1 MPSRWHPAGFASA
14 STPGSANSS
23 RPSSRA
29 SSPTRNGSFVR
40 PSHIALP
47 SRRRDGTLDPN
58 DPLSEF
64 SSGFDTPGSA
74 FGPPTASSGWG
85 GGGLMTP
92 SSSGVMTPGGSH
104 HNPHIEII
112 LDSDHLVMRGAGGD
126 MNPAYLSGRVEL
138 DLPSSI
144 NLKELTMHMTG
155 KAKVQFNDGST
166 TSGKGHHFTH
176 VITTHDWSFLQG
188 GKGHAHTLKAGHHSF
203 PFSFML
209 NGNLPS
215 SLRTY
220 GSDAIIVYK
229 LRATGVRTGFAS
241 NISTQKEFTVTRMY
255 TSDALEFTQTLEIEN
270 TWPGKVMYSLTLP
283 YKAYAAGDEIPVVV
297 KFMPLAKGTRVTQVT
312 SVLKEYT
319 LVHSKHSSRPETR
332 VISCIKHEMRSGRAV
347 EIARE
352 PVRPPSHH
360 YEAPSANRS
369 LTTSRQSSPAQ
380 TPLVTNSIR
389 SRPGQASAY
398 GDRPEDSYFPAPL
411 PGSGSVNTSATAE
424 GNADAG
430 PSNAS
435 THDSI
440 QTDETDIEIGDEEI
454 NTHFTIPIPKWV
466 TPSHAI
472 HPVFVTHKI
481 KWSCSISNP
490 DGHVSELR
498 CALPIII
505 LDNSLLEEA
514 RAAGAT
520 TRGLL
525 FGQNTEE
532 PQVDLP
538 SYSNHVYDRI
548 AIADSATTTSGFTT
562 RSIGPTPLGSPHDDT
577 PPRSRPPS
585 RPSSPTRL
593 HSYGANS
600 TSSRSGEHTPLHEI
614 ANGNGAAVPPRR
626 QLSQWADSELLMSLG
641 ALRTHSSSNQTSPSG
656 TPPDSRAPSRPLS
669 RRNSFT
675 RSGKN
680 SRTGSR
686 ANSRASSPER
696 GSGGNSAPS
705 SNPGSYNEES
715 HVRPGNER
723 RGTGGLHSLFH
734 LPKPMRPLSH
744 LTPSGGKPILKNL
757 SNNNHGPSPPS
768 GSDHNNSLPRN
779 ASYSGGFGGER
790 SHVSFAPKPTTSTS
804 SSLSNSRPR
813 FTIGAN
819 DDDVEDFDDDNSTN
833 KSDDDVDPLSRV
845 PSYAIASRGF
855 LGGGV
860 VPLDSGLPTYDA
872 SEDMMLR
879 TKSHTDLTGETNSN
893 LIRPR
898 SDTAL
903 VQLGAQAAADAE
915 ERAGE
920 ESVI

>member
-1 MPSRWHPAGFASA
+1 MPSRWHPAGFASS

-29 SSPTRNGSFVR
+29 SSPTRNGSFTR
-40 PSHIALP
+40 PSHITLP
-47 SRRRDGTLDPN
+47 GRRREGTVDSN
-58 DPLSEF
+58 DPLSDF
-64 SSGFDTPGSA
+64 ASGSFGSHSGLETPSPAVGT
-74 FGPPTASSGWG
+74 PW
-85 GGGLMTP
+85 GGLMTP
-92 SSSGVMTPGGSH
+92 SSSSGLVTPGGTSH
-104 HNPHIEII
+104 APHIEII

-138 DLPSSI
+138 DLPTSI

-155 KAKVQFNDGST
+155 KAKVQFSDGSG
-166 TSGKGHHFTH
+166 TSSKSHHFTH

-188 GKGHAHTLKAGHHSF
+188 GKGHAHTLKAGHHTF

-220 GSDAIIVYK
+220 SGDAVIVYK

-241 NISTQKEFTVTRMY
+241 NISTQKEFTLARMY

-283 YKAYAAGDEIPVVV
+283 YKAYAAGDEIPVNV
-297 KFMPLAKGTRVTQVT
+297 KFMPLAKGTRVTQVV

-319 LVHSKHSSRPETR
+319 LVHTRHSSRPETR
-332 VISCIKHEMRSGRAV
+332 VISCIKHEMKHGRAV
-347 EIARE
+347 DIGRE
-352 PVRPPSHH
+352 PVRPPLHWN
-360 YEAPSANRS
+360 EPPSANRS
-369 LTTSRQSSPAQ
+369 ATTSRHSSPAQ
-380 TPLVTNSIR
+380 TPVVCARARLAPTW
-389 SRPGQASAY
+389 
-398 GDRPEDSYFPAPL
+398 GDRPEDSYFPGPSS
-411 PGSGSVNTSATAE
+411 GSGSAAGSASATPGIDTE
-424 GNADAG
+424 NAQAG
-430 PSNAS
+430 PSTAS

-440 QTDETDIEIGDEEI
+440 LTDETDIEIGDDEI

-498 CALPIII
+498 CALPILI
-505 LDNSLLEEA
+505 LDHSLLDEA
-514 RAAGAT
+514 RSAGAS

-525 FGQNTEE
+525 FGQATEE

-548 AIADSATTTSGFTT
+548 AIADSGTTTSGFMP
-562 RSIGPTPLGSPHDDT
+562 RSLGPTPLASPHDDT

-585 RPSSPTRL
+585 RPASPTR
-593 HSYGANS
+593 HQSYGGQSA
-600 TSSRSGEHTPLHEI
+600 SSRSTGEPTP
-614 ANGNGAAVPPRR
+614 ATDVPPRR

-641 ALRTHSSSNQTSPSG
+641 ALRTHSNNTSPG
-656 TPPDSRAPSRPLS
+656 DTPPDSRAPSRPLS

-675 RSGKN
+675 RSGRS

-696 GSGGNSAPS
+696 SVQSSSYTSDSHMEENGNS
-705 SNPGSYNEES
+705 
-715 HVRPGNER
+715 RPGNER
-723 RGTGGLHSLFH
+723 RHTGGLHGLFH

-744 LTPSGGKPILKNL
+744 LAPGHGSKPILRNT
-757 SNNNHGPSPPS
+757 NNNSSSNLAPPQH
-768 GSDHNNSLPRN
+768 DALPRN
-779 ASYSGGFGGER
+779 ASFSGGLGHTNTSAHAQSQSQLNANGHGER
-790 SHVSFAPKPTTSTS
+790 SHVSFAPHANVV
-804 SSLSNSRPR
+804 NSRPS
-813 FTIGAN
+813 FSIGGADDQDEDQ
-819 DDDVEDFDDDNSTN
+819 DDDDEEVED
-833 KSDDDVDPLSRV
+833 DPLSRV

-860 VPLDSGLPTYDA
+860 VPLDVALPTYDA
-872 SEDMMLR
+872 SEDMQR
-879 TKSHTDLTGETNSN
+879 TRSGTDLSGGNGG

-915 ERAGE
+915 ERAQE
-920 ESVI
+920 

>member
-1 MPSRWHPAGFASA
+1 MPSRWHPAPFSSS
-14 STPGSANSS
+14 STPGSAASS

-29 SSPTRNGSFVR
+29 SSPTRNGPAR
-40 PSHIALP
+40 PSHINLP
-47 SRRRDGTLDPN
+47 GRRGTNDAG
-58 DPLSEF
+58 DPLTDYV
-64 SSGFDTPGSA
+64 SGSYGSHSGLDTPGSA
-74 FGPPTASSGWG
+74 SGPSWG
-85 GGGLMTP
+85 GLLTP
-92 SSSGVMTPGGSH
+92 GSSVSGAMTPGGTYASH
-104 HNPHIEII
+104 APHIEII

-138 DLPSSI
+138 DLPQSI
-144 NLKELTMHMTG
+144 NIKELTMHMTG
-155 KAKVQFNDGST
+155 KAKVQFSDGTGS
-166 TSGKGHHFTH
+166 SSKSHHFTH

-209 NGNLPS
+209 DGNLPS

-220 GSDAIIVYK
+220 ASDALIVYK
-229 LRATGVRTGFAS
+229 LRATGVRTGLSS
-241 NISTQKEFTVTRMY
+241 NFSTQKEFTLARMY
-255 TSDALEFTQTLEIEN
+255 SSDALEFTQTLEIEN

-283 YKAYAAGDEIPVVV
+283 YKAYAAGDEIPVNV
-297 KFMPLAKGTRVTQVT
+297 KFMPLAKGTKVTMVT

-319 LVHSKHSSRPETR
+319 LVHTRHSSRPETR
-332 VISCIKHEMRSGRAV
+332 AVSCVKHGIRQGRAV
-347 EIARE
+347 EIDRE
-352 PVRPPSHH
+352 PIRPPSHWH
-360 YEAPSANRS
+360 DASSASRS
-369 LTTSRQSSPAQ
+369 ATTSRQPSPAQ
-380 TPLVTNSIR
+380 TPIVGARGRLAPLPAVWGE
-389 SRPGQASAY
+389 RPS
-398 GDRPEDSYFPAPL
+398 DSYFPGPSTDGE
-411 PGSGSVNTSATAE
+411 PNSQ
-424 GNADAG
+424 AG
-430 PSNAS
+430 PSNGNGS
-435 THDSI
+435 LSESI
-440 QTDETDIEIGDEEI
+440 STDETDIEIGDDEV

-498 CALPIII
+498 CALPILI
-505 LDNSLLEEA
+505 LDHSLLEEA
-514 RAAGAT
+514 RQAGAS

-525 FGQNTEE
+525 FGQATEE

-548 AIADSATTTSGFTT
+548 AIADSATTTSGFVS
-562 RSIGPTPLGSPHDDT
+562 RSVNATPLPSPHDDT

-593 HSYGANS
+593 QSYGANS
-600 TSSRSGEHTPLHEI
+600 NSSRSGEPTP
-614 ANGNGAAVPPRR
+614 ATDVPPRR

-641 ALRTHSSSNQTSPSG
+641 ALRTHSNETSPNA

-675 RSGKN
+675 RSGRS

-696 GSGGNSAPS
+696 GSEPS
-705 SNPGSYNEES
+705 STSGSYAEDS
-715 HVRPGNER
+715 HVRPGSER
-723 RGTGGLHSLFH
+723 RNTGGLSGLLH
-734 LPKPMRPLSH
+734 LPKSMKPLSNLH
-744 LTPSGGKPILKNL
+744 NSKPILRNTAL
-757 SNNNHGPSPPS
+757 SSTHDQSSEN
-768 GSDHNNSLPRN
+768 LPRN
-779 ASYSGGFGGER
+779 ASFSGGLSSSHSSISNVRGGER
-790 SHVSFAPKPTTSTS
+790 SHVSFAPHATT
-804 SSLSNSRPR
+804 LNNRPS
-813 FTIGAN
+813 FSIGG
-819 DDDVEDFDDDNSTN
+819 DHTPEEVPEE
-833 KSDDDVDPLSRV
+833 VDPLSRV

-860 VPLDSGLPTYDA
+860 VPLDGALPTYDA
-872 SEDMMLR
+872 SEDMQR
-879 TKSHTDLTGETNSN
+879 TRSATDLTSGNAQ

-915 ERAGE
+915 ERAAE
-920 ESVI
+920 ENGGI